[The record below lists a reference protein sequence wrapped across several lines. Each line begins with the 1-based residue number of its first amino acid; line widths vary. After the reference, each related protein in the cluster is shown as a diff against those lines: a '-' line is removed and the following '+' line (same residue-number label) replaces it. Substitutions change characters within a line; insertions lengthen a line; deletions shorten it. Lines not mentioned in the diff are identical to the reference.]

1 MKKALTL
8 TMAAL
13 LSLLLFTA
21 TAYGQEQASEEAT
34 SQLLEQELTAM
45 EAVFGDLEALMSEL
59 ITEIKGNMG
68 DIGLLDDR
76 LEDFRDVV
84 EAVSIEIKTAEGR
97 IVGLRDD
104 VNELTGVQQDLKSR
118 VTILEEQLAS
128 LTVQQQECCDTL
140 EAAIT
145 STRRELQASIDQT
158 AASLQEALAI
168 TEEELQTALA
178 KTRGDLEAAIEQLEL
193 MLSTAIQ
200 ESHGE
205 LSASIASARS
215 DLEAAITEVVA
226 SLGKLEEEFAAWLE
240 DYTAFHDDYVVF
252 REAALYDI
260 SELQGYVDGLFLR
273 VQSLEDEDIGSFKL
287 KVLELE
293 RNFAALSIRVENNR
307 TKLEGFDQAIADL
320 AIGIEANSA
329 AIQSAMSLMEDH
341 DSRLLALEDGTQVA
355 ELETQLGTVYFISIL
370 GLLAGVGALA
380 WTLLGG

>member
-21 TAYGQEQASEEAT
+21 TAYGQEQAREEAA

-45 EAVFGDLEALMSEL
+45 EAVFGDLEGLMSEL

-68 DIGLLDDR
+68 DIGLLDDKI
-76 LEDFRDVV
+76 EDFRDVV

-104 VNELTGVQQDLKSR
+104 VDELTGVQQDLKTR
-118 VTILEEQLAS
+118 VTALEEQLAS
-128 LTVQQQECCDTL
+128 LTAQQQECCAAL
-140 EAAIT
+140 EAAIAL
-145 STRRELQASIDQT
+145 TREELQA
-158 AASLQEALAI
+158 ALAA
-168 TEEELQTALA
+168 TEEELQTAIA
-178 KTRGDLEAAIEQLEL
+178 KTRSDLEAAIGQLEM

-200 ESHGE
+200 ESHAE
-205 LSASIASARS
+205 LAGSIASARS

-240 DYTAFHDDYVVF
+240 DYTAFHDDYSVF

-260 SELQGYVDGLFLR
+260 SELQGQVDNLFLR

-320 AIGIEANSA
+320 AIGIEQNSA
-329 AIQSAMSLMEDH
+329 AIQSTMSLLEDH
-341 DSRLLALEDGTQVA
+341 DSRLLAVEDGTMVA

-370 GLLAGVGALA
+370 ALLAGVGALA

>member
-21 TAYGQEQASEEAT
+21 TAYGQEQASEETA

-45 EAVFGDLEALMSEL
+45 EAVFGDLEALMTEL

-68 DIGLLDDR
+68 DIVLLDDKV
-76 LEDFRDVV
+76 EDFRDVL

-104 VNELTGVQQDLKSR
+104 VDELTGVQQDLKMR
-118 VTILEEQLAS
+118 VTALEGQLAA
-128 LTVQQQECCDTL
+128 VAAQQEECCAAL
-140 EAAIT
+140 EAAIAQ
-145 STRRELQASIDQT
+145 TRAELQA
-158 AASLQEALAI
+158 ALAA
-168 TEEELQTALA
+168 TEEELQTAIA
-178 KTRGDLEAAIEQLEL
+178 KTRSDLEAALAQLEL

-240 DYTAFHDDYVVF
+240 DYTVFKEDCVVF

-260 SELQGYVDGLFLR
+260 SQLQGQVDSLFLR

-329 AIQSAMSLMEDH
+329 AIQSAMSLLEDH
-341 DSRLLALEDGTQVA
+341 DSRLIAVEDGTMVA

>member
-45 EAVFGDLEALMSEL
+45 EAVFGDLEGLMSEL

-140 EAAIT
+140 EAAII

-260 SELQGYVDGLFLR
+260 SELQGFVDDLFLR

>member
-21 TAYGQEQASEEAT
+21 TAYGQEQASEEA
-34 SQLLEQELTAM
+34 SPQLLEQELTAM
-45 EAVFGDLEALMSEL
+45 EAVFGDLEALMTEL

-104 VNELTGVQQDLKSR
+104 VDELTGVQQDLKSR
-118 VTILEEQLAS
+118 VGVLEEQLAS
-128 LTVQQQECCDTL
+128 LTAQQQECCDAL
-140 EAAIT
+140 EAAIALA
-145 STRRELQASIDQT
+145 REELQASIDERT
-158 AASLQEALAI
+158 AELQAAI
-168 TEEELQTALA
+168 AATDEELQAAIA
-178 KTRGDLEAAIEQLEL
+178 KTRSELDSALEQLEM

-200 ESHGE
+200 DSHSE
-205 LSASIASARS
+205 LSASITSARS
-215 DLEAAITEVVA
+215 DLESAITEVVA

-240 DYTAFHDDYVVF
+240 DYTAFHDDYAVF
-252 REAALYDI
+252 REASMYDI
-260 SELQGYVDGLFLR
+260 SELQGQVDNLFLR

-320 AIGIEANSA
+320 AFGIEQNSA
-329 AIQSAMSLMEDH
+329 AIQSTMSLLEDH
-341 DSRLLALEDGTQVA
+341 DSRLLAAEDGTMVA
-355 ELETQLGTVYFISIL
+355 ELEAQLGTVYFISIL

>member
-1 MKKALTL
+1 MQ
-8 TMAAL
+8 AAL
-13 LSLLLFTA
+13 
-21 TAYGQEQASEEAT
+21 AST
-34 SQLLEQELTAM
+34 
-45 EAVFGDLEALMSEL
+45 D
-59 ITEIKGNMG
+59 
-68 DIGLLDDR
+68 
-76 LEDFRDVV
+76 
-84 EAVSIEIKTAEGR
+84 
-97 IVGLRDD
+97 
-104 VNELTGVQQDLKSR
+104 
-118 VTILEEQLAS
+118 EQLRS
-128 LTVQQQECCDTL
+128 
-140 EAAIT
+140 
-145 STRRELQASIDQT
+145 
-158 AASLQEALAI
+158 ALAA
-168 TEEELQTALA
+168 TEEELQTAIA
-178 KTRGDLEAAIEQLEL
+178 KTRSDLEAAIEQLEL

-260 SELQGYVDGLFLR
+260 SELQGYVDDLFLR

-329 AIQSAMSLMEDH
+329 AIQSAMSLVEDH

>member
-21 TAYGQEQASEEAT
+21 TAYGQEQASEQAA

-76 LEDFRDVV
+76 IEDFRDVV

-104 VNELTGVQQDLKSR
+104 VDELTGVQQDLKSR
-118 VTILEEQLAS
+118 VSALEEELAS
-128 LTVQQQECCDTL
+128 LTAQQQECCDAL
-140 EAAIT
+140 EAAIALA
-145 STRRELQASIDQT
+145 REELQASIDEH
-158 AASLQEALAI
+158 AATLQAAI
-168 TEEELQTALA
+168 LTTNEELQAAIT
-178 KTRGDLEAAIEQLEL
+178 KTRSDLESALEQLEM
-193 MLSTAIQ
+193 MLSSAIQ
-200 ESHGE
+200 DSHSE
-205 LSASIASARS
+205 LAASIASARS
-215 DLEAAITEVVA
+215 DLESAITEVVA
-226 SLGKLEEEFAAWLE
+226 NLGLLEEEFAAWLE
-240 DYTAFHDDYVVF
+240 DYTAFHDDYGVF
-252 REAALYDI
+252 REAAMFDI
-260 SELQGYVDGLFLR
+260 SELQGQVDNLFLR

-320 AIGIEANSA
+320 VFGIEENSA
-329 AIQSAMSLMEDH
+329 AIQSTMSLLEDH
-341 DSRLLALEDGTQVA
+341 DSRLLAVEDGTMVA

>member
-21 TAYGQEQASEEAT
+21 TAYGQEQASEQAA

-76 LEDFRDVV
+76 IEDFRDVV

-104 VNELTGVQQDLKSR
+104 VDELTGVQQDLKSR
-118 VTILEEQLAS
+118 VSALEEELAS
-128 LTVQQQECCDTL
+128 LTAQQQECCDAL
-140 EAAIT
+140 EAAIALA
-145 STRRELQASIDQT
+145 REELQASIDEH
-158 AASLQEALAI
+158 AATLQAAI
-168 TEEELQTALA
+168 LTTNEELQAAIT
-178 KTRGDLEAAIEQLEL
+178 KTRSELESALEQLEM
-193 MLSTAIQ
+193 MLSSAIQ
-200 ESHGE
+200 DSHSE
-205 LSASIASARS
+205 LAASIASARS
-215 DLEAAITEVVA
+215 DLESAITEVVA
-226 SLGKLEEEFAAWLE
+226 NLGLLEEEFAAWLE
-240 DYTAFHDDYVVF
+240 DYTAFHDDYGVF
-252 REAALYDI
+252 REAAMFDI
-260 SELQGYVDGLFLR
+260 SELQGQVDNLFLR

-320 AIGIEANSA
+320 VFGIEENSA
-329 AIQSAMSLMEDH
+329 AIQSTMSLLEDH
-341 DSRLLALEDGTQVA
+341 DSRLLAVEDGTMVA